1 MIRIF
6 LARVIATYRKAFRA
20 SGNKSVIIT
29 TGRSNP
35 LNLQM
40 DSTSTPAP
48 SPPNGFKSKAQSRPI
63 FMAFTALYPTI
74 TGSTGQ
80 HLDAIREEAPDF
92 SGASSSSVAIWRR
105 RADSNR
111 RIEVLQTPALSHLA
125 TSPFIFDCDSI
136 I

>member
-1 MIRIF
+1 MQNDMPR
-6 LARVIATYRKAFRA
+6 
-20 SGNKSVIIT
+20 
-29 TGRSNP
+29 
-35 LNLQM
+35 
-40 DSTSTPAP
+40 
-48 SPPNGFKSKAQSRPI
+48 
-63 FMAFTALYPTI
+63 
-74 TGSTGQ
+74 Q
-80 HLDAIREEAPDF
+80 HVAVNVAVIREEAPDF